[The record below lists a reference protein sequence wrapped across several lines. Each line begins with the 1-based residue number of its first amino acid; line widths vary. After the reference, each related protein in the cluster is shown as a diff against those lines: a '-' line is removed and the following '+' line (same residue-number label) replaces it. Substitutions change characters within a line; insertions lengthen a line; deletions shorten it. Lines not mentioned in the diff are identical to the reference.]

1 MCKPWLSICV
11 CMALNTSRLGIV
23 PDHLRKFDEFSRDLE
38 VGVHLRKI
46 VRDSTEQVT
55 QRELAT

>member
-1 MCKPWLSICV
+1 
-11 CMALNTSRLGIV
+11 MALNTSRLGIV